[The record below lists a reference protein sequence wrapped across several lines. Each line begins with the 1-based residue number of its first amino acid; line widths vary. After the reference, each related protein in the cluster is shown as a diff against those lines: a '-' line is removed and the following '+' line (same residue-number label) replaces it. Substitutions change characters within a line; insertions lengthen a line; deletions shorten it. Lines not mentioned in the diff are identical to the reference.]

1 MEQRGTSPRCS
12 PCLRGRKG
20 LKAPRRSTPSLLS
33 RESKEMMG
41 KAEELFQLCDK
52 EEKGL
57 ITKRDLQFRYQ
68 NSTNAELR
76 LQNEL
81 PLTPDQLE
89 AVFDSLDQSNNGYL
103 TPVEF
108 SMGLG
113 KLLGVN
119 IANGEEDGERQIMEE
134 TFESG
139 WSDEDDDTEEMLF
152 CATMEQLG
160 ATRIV
165 EEHRQSRYLWNRLR
179 KECPD
184 LLTNFE
190 DLLFGFS
197 SDIRDVHREKETLEQ
212 ALKRKEID
220 HGREVRSLYDEME
233 QQIKLEKERH
243 LRKKTHRLCIENCIK
258 KRIKTRIKKAPKKH
272 QKKDLRFLQ
281 RAAVSVLKKKG
292 GKSGT
297 CEHTLKPD
305 RGNVA
310 LNLQHFTFCMKNNC
324 SRWIKYLQISSTL
337 LPTYSV
343 ADLPCGNPV
352 RKSVRILIHV
362 NTTLKGMFT
371 RCGFCCRSAAVSH
384 AFTVQCKPMGNAIRI
399 AHAAE
404 KKNAWKHSGLH
415 SAACQFFVRIPQR
428 FYTCFIIENRSGIR
442 TKTTINPQEIRSGP
456 FLRVHIA

>member
-57 ITKRDLQFRYQ
+57 ITKRDLQ
-68 NSTNAELR
+68 R

-243 LRKKTHRLCIENCIK
+243 LRKDSMKQQDRHTSLQRELLIKEQELEGIALRQRQLEQKLHSLSSEQLETRVQNDVLKQLNEDLLGQLEKTKSDLEKDQAHLQNLRRQEKEELERK
-258 KRIKTRIKKAPKKH
+258 KR
-272 QKKDLRFLQ
+272 Q
-281 RAAVSVLKKKG
+281 V
-292 GKSGT
+292 
-297 CEHTLKPD
+297 
-305 RGNVA
+305 
-310 LNLQHFTFCMKNNC
+310 
-324 SRWIKYLQISSTL
+324 
-337 LPTYSV
+337 LPTRDVFRVSRNMQKEKQSLLRQLELLREMNKKLRDEKDV
-343 ADLPCGNPV
+343 FEARKLDTLRKELADP
-352 RKSVRILIHV
+352 IL
-362 NTTLKGMFT
+362 TP
-371 RCGFCCRSAAVSH
+371 RSCCCCCCHSSCASSAH
-384 AFTVQCKPMGNAIRI
+384 CDP
-399 AHAAE
+399 
-404 KKNAWKHSGLH
+404 GL
-415 SAACQFFVRIPQR
+415 
-428 FYTCFIIENRSGIR
+428 
-442 TKTTINPQEIRSGP
+442 
-456 FLRVHIA
+456 